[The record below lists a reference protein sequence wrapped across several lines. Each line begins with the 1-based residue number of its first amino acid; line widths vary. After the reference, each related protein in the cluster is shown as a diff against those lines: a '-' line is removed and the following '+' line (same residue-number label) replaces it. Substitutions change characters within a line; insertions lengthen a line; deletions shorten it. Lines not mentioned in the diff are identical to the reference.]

1 MQYMLKR
8 PSWMVGWAVK
18 ITLQHEKVSKVES
31 VSSQRQEGSGKWE
44 KLSYGLPQVPMRTPA
59 DSWKDHEMELQQTNY
74 TVIESQTLWIS
85 SAVCLLISAC
95 LSLCLT
101 LSLFLPVALQMSYVE
116 IYCIHVC
123 YRCMCV
129 CVCVQIE
136 YFTPHSSQL
145 LTDSHIK
152 L

>member
-95 LSLCLT
+95 LCFSRSVS
-101 LSLFLPVALQMSYVE
+101 LSLYFSLWHCRWVMWKYIAYMYVT
-116 IYCIHVC
+116 VV
-123 YRCMCV
+123 CV
-129 CVCVQIE
+129 CVCV
-136 YFTPHSSQL
+136 YRLNT
-145 LTDSHIK
+145 SHRTVHNF
-152 L
+152 